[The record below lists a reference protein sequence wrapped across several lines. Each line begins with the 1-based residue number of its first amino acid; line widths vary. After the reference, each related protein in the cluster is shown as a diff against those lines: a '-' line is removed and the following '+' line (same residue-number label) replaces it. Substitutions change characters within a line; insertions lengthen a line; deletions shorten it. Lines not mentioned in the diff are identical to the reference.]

1 MFIFWIYSIQI
12 GIDLFTYVFI
22 HVFICLLFIYLPIY
36 LVLFW
41 GVFFSYCKLVK
52 LDGTSTL
59 ENGTKCVSHSARK
72 KTKTNA
78 GGIPNSEQRDITLGA
93 ILLRK
98 HYYGWRA
105 QSYDGCWGR
114 KSLFSLDFC
123 AKLPRLLDAIL
134 DNLHKLS
141 RSMLNLAHGFLPLSF
156 NFQQKKWENIS
167 QKKTVL
173 MVDNPTTFKL
183 KLRC

>member
-105 QSYDGCWGR
+105 QAMMAVGEESHCSHWIFAQSCPDCLTPSLTIFTSWAGPCWTWHTVFFRWALTFNR
-114 KSLFSLDFC
+114 KNGKIF
-123 AKLPRLLDAIL
+123 
-134 DNLHKLS
+134 HKRKQCWWWTIPPPS
-141 RSMLNLAHGFLPLSF
+141 SSN
-156 NFQQKKWENIS
+156 
-167 QKKTVL
+167 
-173 MVDNPTTFKL
+173 
-183 KLRC
+183 